1 MANQLQTN
9 LHLNTGT
16 DFTHQFSMVNVDKS
30 AVDLTGSTF
39 TAVLAKRSGAIDAL
53 ASTSAAPV
61 YKQTAFTVAIDDAT
75 GGLYS
80 ISLDSTQTSA
90 LDEGKY
96 VFTIVREVAGT
107 KTRVMEGLV
116 FVDQALSVTSI
127 A

>member
-1 MANQLQTN
+1 
-9 LHLNTGT
+9 
-16 DFTHQFSMVNVDKS
+16 MVNVDKS
-30 AVDLTGSTF
+30 AVDLTSSTF

-96 VFTIVREVAGT
+96 VFTIVRDLLEPRPVLW
-107 KTRVMEGLV
+107 KVLC
-116 FVDQALSVTSI
+116 S
-127 A
+127 